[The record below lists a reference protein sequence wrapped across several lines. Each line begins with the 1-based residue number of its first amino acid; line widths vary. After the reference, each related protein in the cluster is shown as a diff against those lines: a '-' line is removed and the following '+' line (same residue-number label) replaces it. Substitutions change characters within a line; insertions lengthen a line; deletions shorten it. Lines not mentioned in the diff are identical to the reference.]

1 MRHGKKFNHLS
12 RTASHRKA
20 LLRNLASALLLS
32 EKKRIITTVAKAK
45 ALRGFIEPLIT
56 RGKNNTTH
64 SRRNV
69 FAALGNKEAVKEIF
83 GEVASRVGDRPGGY
97 TRVLKLGAR
106 LGDNAE
112 MAMIELVDFNE
123 FATEKPKKKTSRRRK
138 KSKSAA
144 AKAAPAAVVADK
156 VVEKV
161 EEATDSED
169 AVVAEA
175 TNEEE

>member
-56 RGKNNTTH
+56 RGKDNTTH

-69 FAALGNKEAVKEIF
+69 FATLGNKEAVKEIF
-83 GEVASRVGDRPGGY
+83 GEVAAKVGDRPGGY

-106 LGDNAE
+106 QGDNAE

-123 FATEKPKKKTSRRRK
+123 FATDKPKKKSSRRRK
-138 KSKSAA
+138 KSKSSADKA
-144 AKAAPAAVVADK
+144 VAAPVAEK

-161 EEATDSED
+161 EKTTDSED
-169 AVVAEA
+169 AAVVEA
-175 TNEEE
+175 SNEEE